1 MAKYHFTLDQK
12 KKKKKHELQR
22 FKGKKKSHIIDT
34 VQLV

>member
-1 MAKYHFTLDQK
+1 MAKYHFTLDQ
-12 KKKKKHELQR
+12 KKKKHELQR

>member
-1 MAKYHFTLDQK
+1 MIWPSTTSLLI